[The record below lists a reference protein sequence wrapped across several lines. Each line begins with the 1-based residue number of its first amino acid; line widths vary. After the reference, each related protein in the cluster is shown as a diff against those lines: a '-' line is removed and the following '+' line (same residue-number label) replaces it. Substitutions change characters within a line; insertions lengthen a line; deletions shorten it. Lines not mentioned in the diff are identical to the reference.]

1 MPDSQTPVQSQTA
14 SFLVGGAKQGEGY
27 LLLYPD
33 NLTTVISRVE
43 TWGYLVGPLIFVA
56 ITVPLFHTIG
66 WLGVAVGSV
75 IGGQAGEAIN
85 KRRAVKKAAAGGD
98 GVTVIPLDVITGV
111 QTRKPAGLA
120 GRWGVRIL
128 VVTTADGTEYGFRG
142 TMEKWQ
148 GHLAPALTACGREVY
163 EVHDAIT
170 VMPQVT
176 TGEG

>member
-120 GRWGVRIL
+120 GRWGVRML
-128 VVTTADGTEYGFRG
+128 VVTTADGTEYTFRG

-148 GHLAPALTACGREVY
+148 GHLARALTARGREVY

>member
-1 MPDSQTPVQSQTA
+1 MTESGTPIQSQTA
-14 SFLVGGAKQGEGY
+14 RFLAGGAKRGEGY

-75 IGGQAGEAIN
+75 IGGQAGEAVN

-98 GVTVIPLDVITGV
+98 GVTVIPLDVITSV
-111 QTRKPAGLA
+111 QTRKPEGLA
-120 GRWGVRIL
+120 GRWGARIL

-148 GHLAPALTACGREVY
+148 AHLARTRAARGCEVY

-170 VMPQVT
+170 VMPRIT
-176 TGEG
+176 TEEG